1 MVHDLRSHCPSW
13 PGRHDQRC
21 LCGGRSLWQLLA
33 HILVHWRAE
42 MGQEV
47 GWDYTTQ
54 GSLPSNPLSLLRIHP
69 KGCIMSPHSATS
81 WGPTVQTL
89 ELVGDISHPNHSM
102 YLLASLL
109 APCFAIMSGI
119 HCRVVGICCSSS
131 A

>member
-13 PGRHDQRC
+13 SGRHGQRC
-21 LCGGRSLWQLLA
+21 LCGGRNLWQLLA
-33 HILVHWRAE
+33 HILVHRRAE

-47 GWDYTTQ
+47 GRDNKTQ

-69 KGCIMSPHSATS
+69 PKGCTMSPHSATS

-89 ELVGDISHPNHSM
+89 ELVGDISHPNHNK
-102 YLLASLL
+102 YLLASLS
-109 APCFAIMSGI
+109 APCFAIMSI
-119 HCRVVGICCSSS
+119 HCRTVGIYCSSS